1 MHLIHVRL
9 HTPCGFQVPEDLAAQ
24 FIAQATSAE
33 GVEHVSVHPGAG
45 QVLTVGLYVVA
56 ESLLMAEQ
64 AALAVSRR
72 TVARVPALRRSRI
85 TGCSAA
91 IVGVYFDGLLERSS
105 GDGRTMRLP
114 DEDTA
119 ES

>member
-9 HTPCGFQVPEDLAAQ
+9 HTPRDFRVPDDLAAQ

-33 GVEHVSVHPGAG
+33 GVEHVSVHPGVDQG
-45 QVLTVGLYVVA
+45 LTVGLYVVA
-56 ESLLMAEQ
+56 ESLVRAEQ

-72 TVARVPALRRSRI
+72 TVARVPALQRSSI
-85 TGCSAA
+85 TSCSAA
-91 IVGVYFDGLLERSS
+91 IVGAYFDSLLGRAG

>member
-9 HTPCGFQVPEDLAAQ
+9 HTPRDFRVPDDLAAQ

-33 GVEHVSVHPGAG
+33 GVEHVSVHPGGG
-45 QVLTVGLYVVA
+45 QALTVGVYVTA
-56 ESLLMAEQ
+56 ESLLVAEQ

-72 TVARVPALRRSRI
+72 SVARVPALRRSRI
-85 TGCSAA
+85 TSCSAA
-91 IVGVYFDGLLERSS
+91 IVGAYFDRLLQCPG

-114 DEDTA
+114 DEDTP